1 MSADLRLQLERVYHW
16 EKNHP
21 DRIQFT
27 QPVGGGVVKEMTWK
41 QVVDQARRMAAY
53 LRAQDFPEKSHIAI
67 FSKNTA
73 YWIIADLA
81 IWMAG
86 HVSIPL
92 YPTLAPDTIK
102 YILEHS
108 ESKMVF
114 VGKLDGFEG
123 MKAGLPDDLPKVA
136 MPLSPKTDY
145 KHWDEILKENEP
157 ISDSPTRDSEDM
169 ATMVYTSGSTGR
181 PKGVM
186 VSFKAM
192 AASAQGV
199 GSLLQ
204 IHEGDR
210 MLSYLPLAHVLER
223 MLVETHSLIYGFK
236 VFFAESLTT
245 FVEDLRRASPTL
257 FVSVPRLWLKFQL
270 GVFKN
275 MPAKKLAF
283 LLKIPILSGIVRK
296 KVLTKLGLQNV
307 RFAGSGSAP
316 IPPELIQWYNDLGLE
331 LLEAY
336 GMSENFAFS
345 HCSKPGMARVG
356 FVGNVYPGVEHKI
369 SEEGEILVKS
379 PATMMGYYKLPDK
392 SAESFTEDGFLKT
405 GDRGEIDEKGRLKIT
420 GRVKELFK
428 TSKGKYVAPAPIEN
442 KLLVSPL
449 LEAACVA
456 GSGHPQPHA
465 VVMLAEDLR
474 PKQKDASAR
483 IGWEKELVAHL
494 DAVNAKLDHHEQ
506 MQFIAIVNDV
516 WSIEDGF
523 LTPTMKIKRNVVEET
538 YKPHLETWYGKKAK
552 VIWMD

>member
-1 MSADLRLQLERVYHW
+1 MSEKLRLQLEQVYHW

-21 DRIQFT
+21 DRVQFT
-27 QPVGGGVVKEMTWK
+27 QPMGNGVVKEITWK
-41 QVVDQARRMAAY
+41 QAVDEARRMAAY

-67 FSKNTA
+67 FSKNSA

-92 YPTLAPDTIK
+92 YPILAPDTIK

-108 ESKMVF
+108 ESKLVF
-114 VGKLDGFEG
+114 VGKLDGFDD
-123 MKAGLPDDLPKVA
+123 MKSGLPDDLPKVA

-145 KHWDEILKENEP
+145 KHWDEIIKEHEP
-157 ISDSPTRDSEDM
+157 ITDNPTRDGEEM
-169 ATMVYTSGSTGR
+169 ATIVYTSGSTGR

-186 VSFKAM
+186 ISFNGM
-192 AASAQGV
+192 AISAQGV
-199 GSLLQ
+199 GTRLQ
-204 IHEGDR
+204 ISENDR

-223 MLVETHSLIYGFK
+223 MLVETHSLICGFQ
-236 VFFAESLTT
+236 VFFAESLNT

-270 GVFKN
+270 GVFKKTS
-275 MPAKKLAF
+275 AKKLATM
-283 LLKIPILSGIVRK
+283 LKIPIIRGIARK
-296 KVLTKLGLQNV
+296 KVLTGLGLQNV

-316 IPPELIQWYNDLGLE
+316 IPPELIQWYRDLGLE
-331 LLEAY
+331 LLEGY

-356 FVGNVYPGVEHKI
+356 YVGNVYPGVEHKI
-369 SEEGEILVKS
+369 SDEGEILIKS
-379 PATMMGYYKLPDK
+379 PSNMMGYYKLPDK
-392 SAESFTEDGFLKT
+392 TAECFTEDGFLKT
-405 GDRGEIDEKGRLKIT
+405 GDRGELDDQGRLKIT

-442 KLLVSPL
+442 KLLVHPL
-449 LEAACVA
+449 LESACVA

-465 VVMLAEDLR
+465 VVMLAEEHR
-474 PKQKDASAR
+474 PKQGDSSAR
-483 IGWEKELVAHL
+483 IGWEKELIAHL
-494 DAVNAKLDHHEQ
+494 DEVNSTLDHHEQ
-506 MQFIAIVNDV
+506 MQFIAVVNDE
-516 WSIEDGF
+516 WKIENGF
-523 LTPTMKIKRNVVEET
+523 LTPTMKIKRNVLEET
-538 YKPHLETWYGKKAK
+538 YAPHLDAWYEKKSK